1 MTDKELDM
9 LDDSGLDIVNFLQ
22 ILWKHKVV
30 IIALVVASSLLMFI
44 KTMVFTENTYTS
56 YGVLHIS
63 NKKEET
69 NGTAAIQKNDIE
81 TSKTLSTTY
90 IEILKTRVFLKEVS
104 DAVGGKYS
112 SGQIGAMLN
121 ISTVNNTE
129 LLKISVTTGNPSES
143 L

>member
-63 NKKEET
+63 K
-69 NGTAAIQKNDIE
+69 
-81 TSKTLSTTY
+81 
-90 IEILKTRVFLKEVS
+90 
-104 DAVGGKYS
+104 
-112 SGQIGAMLN
+112 
-121 ISTVNNTE
+121 
-129 LLKISVTTGNPSES
+129 
-143 L
+143 

>member
-90 IEILKTRVFLKEVS
+90 RDFK
-104 DAVGGKYS
+104 D
-112 SGQIGAMLN
+112 
-121 ISTVNNTE
+121 
-129 LLKISVTTGNPSES
+129 ES
-143 L
+143 LFERSQRRGRREIFKRTNRRYAEYFYGKQYGIA